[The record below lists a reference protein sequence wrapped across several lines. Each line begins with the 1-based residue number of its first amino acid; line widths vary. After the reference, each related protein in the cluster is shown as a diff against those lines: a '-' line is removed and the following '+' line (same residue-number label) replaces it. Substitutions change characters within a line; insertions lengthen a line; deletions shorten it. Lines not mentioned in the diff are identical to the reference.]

1 MTCINCQTKME
12 SYFIKKNFQ
21 IVRCPSCKLMAVENV
36 PADLSP
42 YYSEGYFTGDVTL
55 DGYIDYDLDKEVTK
69 KTYLDYLDLIEKHIH
84 KQGQIN
90 MFEVGCATG
99 FFMDLARQRGWQT
112 EGIDISEYAIKK
124 AQEKGLA
131 ATVATFESYQTA
143 KKFDAVVIE
152 DLIEHVKDP
161 VDVINRAKSL
171 LAEYGLLLITT
182 PDAGSLWA
190 RVWDKKWYAFVPPQ
204 HLFYFSTKNLSS
216 ILEKNG
222 FHVIHIAHHG
232 KWFAI
237 PYIIRLLYSWTGLQI
252 FSKLAQWTSN
262 SFLKSIA
269 IPINVRDNIFLI
281 ARKKD

>member
-1 MTCINCQTKME
+1 MCINCQTKMNP
-12 SYFIKKNFQ
+12 YFIKKTWQ

-36 PADLSP
+36 PVDLSP

-69 KTYLDYLDLIEKHIH
+69 KTYVNYLDVLEKYID
-84 KQGQIN
+84 KKSGIS

-99 FFMDLARQRGWQT
+99 FFMDLARQRNWQT
-112 EGIDISEYAIKK
+112 EGIDISEYAVKK
-124 AQEKGLA
+124 AQEKGL
-131 ATVATFESYQTA
+131 VATTTVLESYQNT
-143 KKFDAVVIE
+143 KKFDVVAMH

-161 VDVINRAKSL
+161 LDIVERSKNLLVDN
-171 LAEYGLLLITT
+171 GLLLITT

-190 RVWDKKWYAFVPPQ
+190 RVWNKNWHAFVPPQ

-216 ILEKNG
+216 VLEKNG
-222 FHVIHIAHHG
+222 FQVLHTAHHG

-237 PYIIRLLYSWTGLQI
+237 PYILRLLYSWTSLKV
-252 FSKLAQWTSN
+252 FSKLAGWSSN

-281 ARKKD
+281 AKKKS

>member
-1 MTCINCQTKME
+1 MD
-12 SYFIKKNFQ
+12 SYFLKKTWQ

-69 KTYLDYLDLIEKHIH
+69 KTYLDYLDVIGKYVGKES
-84 KQGQIN
+84 QIS

-99 FFMDLARQRGWQT
+99 FFMDLARQRGWET

-124 AQEKGLA
+124 ALAKGL
-131 ATVATFESYQTA
+131 VATAAVLESYQSA
-143 KKFDAVVIE
+143 KKFDVVVMH

-161 VDVINRAKSL
+161 VDVINRSKSL
-171 LAEYGLLLITT
+171 LAENGLLLFTT

-190 RVWDKKWYAFVPPQ
+190 RIWNKHWHAFVPPQ
-204 HLFYFSTKNLSS
+204 HLFYFSAKNLGS

-222 FHVIHIAHHG
+222 FKVIHTAHHG

-237 PYIIRLLYSWTGLQI
+237 PYIIRLLYSWTGLSI
-252 FSKLAQWTSN
+252 FSKLAEWSSK
-262 SFLKSIA
+262 SFLKNIA
-269 IPINVRDNIFLI
+269 IPINVRDTLVLV
-281 ARKKD
+281 AKKV